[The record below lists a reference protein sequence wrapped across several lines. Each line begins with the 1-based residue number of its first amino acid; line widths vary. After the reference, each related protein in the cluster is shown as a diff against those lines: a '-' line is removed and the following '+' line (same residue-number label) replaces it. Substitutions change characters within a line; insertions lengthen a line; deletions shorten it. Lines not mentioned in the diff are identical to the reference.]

1 MDSSS
6 CIVAFVILLKKRV
19 SVVTP
24 EVKIQGRK
32 QSTPGLFLMAWNFTP
47 EYPGDK
53 FLQSKIHL
61 RGEWPLSPRFCAD
74 LKALCSAVSG

>member
-53 FLQSKIHL
+53 LQKFTS
-61 RGEWPLSPRFCAD
+61 GENDRFPHD
-74 LKALCSAVSG
+74 SVQI